1 MKRILWVIIALFA
14 PLCAE
19 VGKSSDSNTHYEII
33 IEPESTTL
41 GESRLDSSKDSS
53 VDSRTDSSD
62 LANPRFTRNLGAIRA
77 NPLLKSGFYKS
88 VAIGA
93 GYYHYGET
101 DYRGKSVM
109 RMDMGLLNVGL
120 NLGYAKGGGK
130 IDFVADANVAVG
142 VYTGGVL
149 DTSNENKNGERLVM
163 FDTNSFYH
171 LELKGGFNL
180 LSLKGMESTIYLQGG
195 VGYYFNRNDFTA
207 IERLQGYVYV
217 PLQIEGEAIL
227 SADWVLNVMGGYNFF
242 VLGHHHSKL
251 TKSQFSKDLRV
262 RQTQG
267 FGASAYIG
275 ATYKTRSGNI
285 NAFGLKYEFWSIG
298 ASPSV
303 SAKDYAG
310 NWRNM
315 YEPENVSHILTLQY
329 AWRF

>member
-1 MKRILWVIIALFA
+1 MKRILWIIIALFA

-19 VGKSSDSNTHYEII
+19 VSDSNKHYEII
-33 IEPESTTL
+33 IESVETVNLGVDL
-41 GESRLDSSKDSS
+41 GESQMDPS
-53 VDSRTDSSD
+53 VDPSD
-62 LANPRFTRNLGAIRA
+62 LANPRFTRTLGVIHA

-88 VAIGA
+88 IAIGA

-130 IDFVADANVAVG
+130 IDLLADANVAMG

-149 DTSNENKNGERLVM
+149 DTSNANKNGERLVM

-171 LELKGGFNL
+171 LELKGGFNI
-180 LSLKGMESTIYLQGG
+180 LSTMGLDSAIYLQGG

-207 IERLQGYVYV
+207 IERLQGYVYI
-217 PLQIEGEAIL
+217 PLQIEGEAVL

-242 VLGHHHSKL
+242 ILGHHHSKL

-262 RQTQG
+262 RQTHG

-285 NAFGLKYEFWSIG
+285 NAFGLRYEFWSIG

-303 SAKDYAG
+303 GMIDYDGKAVS
-310 NWRNM
+310 M
-315 YEPENVSHILTLQY
+315 YEPDNVSHILTLQY
-329 AWRF
+329 VWRF

>member
-1 MKRILWVIIALFA
+1 MKRILWAIFTLFA
-14 PLCAE
+14 PLCGE
-19 VGKSSDSNTHYEII
+19 SGDSNTHYEII
-33 IEPESTTL
+33 IEPVESTNLGTDL
-41 GESRLDSSKDSS
+41 GESRLDSSVDSS
-53 VDSRTDSSD
+53 TDSSD
-62 LANPRFTRNLGAIRA
+62 LANPRFKKRTLGEIHA

-88 VAIGA
+88 IAIGA

-130 IDFVADANVAVG
+130 IDFLADANVAMG

-149 DTSNENKNGERLVM
+149 DTSNANKNGERLVM

-180 LSLKGMESTIYLQGG
+180 LSTTGLDSAIYLQGG
-195 VGYYFNRNDFTA
+195 VGYYFNRNNFTA

-242 VLGHHHSKL
+242 ILGHHHSKL
-251 TKSQFSKDLRV
+251 IKSQFSKDLRV

-285 NAFGLKYEFWSIG
+285 NAFGLKYKFWSIG

-303 SAKDYAG
+303 RAMDYAG

-315 YEPENVSHILTLQY
+315 YEPDNVSHILTLQY
-329 AWRF
+329 VWRF

>member
-1 MKRILWVIIALFA
+1 MRRILWVVIMQFVPLVIFA

-19 VGKSSDSNTHYEII
+19 SGDSNTHYEII
-33 IEPESTTL
+33 IEDIKSTNL
-41 GESRLDSSKDSS
+41 GESQ
-53 VDSRTDSSD
+53 VDLGVDSSD
-62 LANPRFTRNLGAIRA
+62 LNSRFTRHLGAIRV

-88 VAIGA
+88 IAIGA

-101 DYRGKSVM
+101 DYRGKPIM

-120 NLGYAKGGGK
+120 NLGYAKSGGK
-130 IDFVADANVAVG
+130 IDFIADANVAMG

-149 DTSNENKNGERLVM
+149 DTSDANKNGERLVA

-180 LSLKGMESTIYLQGG
+180 LSLIGLDSALYLQGG

-207 IERLQGYVYV
+207 IERLQGYVYI

-242 VLGHHHSKL
+242 ILGHHNSKL

-285 NAFGLKYEFWSIG
+285 NAFGLRYEFWSIG

-303 SAKDYAG
+303 RMVDYNGKNVA
-310 NWRNM
+310 M
-315 YEPENVSHILTLQY
+315 YEPDNVSHILTLQY

>member
-1 MKRILWVIIALFA
+1 MKRIFWIVIALFA
-14 PLCAE
+14 PLCGE
-19 VGKSSDSNTHYEII
+19 VRDLNTHYEII
-33 IEPESTTL
+33 IEPVESTNLGADL
-41 GESRLDSSKDSS
+41 GESRLDSSVDSS
-53 VDSRTDSSD
+53 TDSSD
-62 LANPRFTRNLGAIRA
+62 LANPRFKKRTLGAIRA

-88 VAIGA
+88 IAIGA

-130 IDFVADANVAVG
+130 IDFLADANVAMG

-149 DTSNENKNGERLVM
+149 DTSNADKNGERLVM

-180 LSLKGMESTIYLQGG
+180 LSTTGLDSAIYLQGG

-227 SADWVLNVMGGYNFF
+227 SADWVLNVIGGYNFF
-242 VLGHHHSKL
+242 ILGHHHSKL

-285 NAFGLKYEFWSIG
+285 NAFGLKYEFWNIG

-303 SAKDYAG
+303 RMIDYKG
-310 NWRNM
+310 NSVAM
-315 YEPENVSHILTLQY
+315 YEPDNVSHILTLQY
-329 AWRF
+329 VWRF

>member
-1 MKRILWVIIALFA
+1 MAWECKMKRILWVMFALFV

-19 VGKSSDSNTHYEII
+19 VGDSTNHYEII
-33 IEPESTTL
+33 IEPESATL
-41 GESRLDSSKDSS
+41 GESRLDSSKNSS
-53 VDSRTDSSD
+53 VDSIDS
-62 LANPRFTRNLGAIRA
+62 NPRFTRTLGAIRA

-149 DTSNENKNGERLVM
+149 DTSNADKNGERLVM

-180 LSLKGMESTIYLQGG
+180 LSLKGMVSTLYLQGG

-242 VLGHHHSKL
+242 ILGHHHSKL

-303 SAKDYAG
+303 RMLDYERKDIVA
-310 NWRNM
+310 M
-315 YEPENVSHILTLQY
+315 YEPDNVSHILTLQY
-329 AWRF
+329 VWRF

>member
-1 MKRILWVIIALFA
+1 MKRILWAIFALFA
-14 PLCAE
+14 PLCGE
-19 VGKSSDSNTHYEII
+19 SGDSNKHYEII
-33 IEPESTTL
+33 IEPVESTNLGIDL
-41 GESRLDSSKDSS
+41 GESRLDSSVDSS
-53 VDSRTDSSD
+53 IDSSD
-62 LANPRFTRNLGAIRA
+62 LANPRFKKRTLGAIYA

-88 VAIGA
+88 IAIGA

-130 IDFVADANVAVG
+130 IDFVADANVAMG

-149 DTSNENKNGERLVM
+149 DTSNADKNGERLVM

-180 LSLKGMESTIYLQGG
+180 LSTTGLDSAIYLQGG

-242 VLGHHHSKL
+242 IFGHHHSKL

-303 SAKDYAG
+303 RMIDYNG
-310 NWRNM
+310 RNVAM
-315 YEPENVSHILTLQY
+315 YEPDNVSHILTLQY
-329 AWRF
+329 VWRF